1 MPFGSFWI
9 KKKEEKKKVREEI
22 PQKEKVRKKEESA
35 PRSSPPDYD
44 FSIRPGAVGYRISVL
59 ILGRSQQLIRSFLCS
74 MNVNMNE
81 TVGEGGLA
89 FYTEDHDTMSRMIT
103 VRKELD
109 EFFYNRRE
117 EKEEQRE
124 PEPEGI
130 QRYDFRISLA
140 GRQSRCLEFSLTCVT
155 EQDLSEHSVTL
166 SDFDTLWV
174 LEETPYLERQKG
186 IGGLY
191 QILGYPK
198 GEEELPVKP
207 VFFLISQFE
216 YLERFR
222 VFGQEITLSFSTKE
236 NLTGLIRESLN
247 LTADD
252 RLKYAHVLPVQIYGG
267 LEFIGWDEAGNL
279 LLDISESGFYQRY
292 IPVGC
297 QMPLIYTAQS
307 CLKENQAD
315 FFKSSDGSTLLTSLW
330 QSFHPYCENEALKA
344 EQIGGD
350 SGEKE
355 F

>member
-1 MPFGSFWI
+1 M
-9 KKKEEKKKVREEI
+9 
-22 PQKEKVRKKEESA
+22 
-35 PRSSPPDYD
+35 
-44 FSIRPGAVGYRISVL
+44 
-59 ILGRSQQLIRSFLCS
+59 
-74 MNVNMNE
+74 
-81 TVGEGGLA
+81 
-89 FYTEDHDTMSRMIT
+89 
-103 VRKELD
+103 
-109 EFFYNRRE
+109 
-117 EKEEQRE
+117 
-124 PEPEGI
+124 
-130 QRYDFRISLA
+130 
-140 GRQSRCLEFSLTCVT
+140 
-155 EQDLSEHSVTL
+155 
-166 SDFDTLWV
+166 
-174 LEETPYLERQKG
+174 
-186 IGGLY
+186 
-191 QILGYPK
+191 
-198 GEEELPVKP
+198 KP

-236 NLTGLIRESLN
+236 KLTGLIRESLN